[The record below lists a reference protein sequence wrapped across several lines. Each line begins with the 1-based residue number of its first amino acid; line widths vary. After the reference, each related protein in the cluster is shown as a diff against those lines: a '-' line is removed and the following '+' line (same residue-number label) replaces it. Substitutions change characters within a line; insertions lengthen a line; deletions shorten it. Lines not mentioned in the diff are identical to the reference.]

1 LGFVE
6 RSYEDPTLPRISGLT
21 FDASLTW
28 LASALTTMKLTARTT
43 VDETI
48 LIGVSGAFTRE
59 IALQIDHAFRR
70 WLVATLKVS
79 GATVDYVGSPRE
91 DERFATSALIA
102 YKLTREVWLKG
113 EYRHEWRHSN
123 VAGNDYQA
131 DVVLVGAR
139 LQR

>member
-1 LGFVE
+1 M
-6 RSYEDPTLPRISGLT
+6 SDQ
-21 FDASLTW
+21 
-28 LASALTTMKLTARTT
+28 RTT

-48 LIGVSGAFTRE
+48 LMGVSGAFTRE

-70 WLVATLKVS
+70 WLIATLKVS
-79 GATVDYVGSPRE
+79 GATIDYVGSPRE
-91 DERFATSALIA
+91 DERYAATALIA
-102 YKLTREVWLKG
+102 YKLTRELWLKG

-123 VAGNDYQA
+123 LAGNDYQA